1 MKKKIAAALAA
12 TFALGVTSAFAAN
25 PFTDVP
31 AKHWAYESV
40 SKLQKAGIVEGY
52 SDGKF
57 GGEKSMTRYEMA
69 IVVAKAMTKME
80 KADAEQ
86 KATINKLA
94 AEFGSEL
101 KNLGVRVEALEKNQP
116 NVKFKGDFQVRYSSQ
131 SYDVDTATSNSAQY
145 RLRLDGTAT
154 VDDKTTV
161 GFRFVTREP
170 NKNDLGNDT
179 WQTFGENTQSG
190 AASTGAYNN
199 IDRVNITTKFDDFN
213 ITFGRQAFWV
223 DAQGAFMDSG
233 AFSFDGV
240 KVATKA
246 GQFDVTGTYGRF
258 LKGAIFN
265 SNSAWTTAA
274 GDLDVQSLMVG
285 SKLGKL
291 DYSLAYY
298 GMKNPVAE
306 TTPFKWWVAN
316 TNYKFD
322 SRWNLNFEYL
332 TNKGDGIASNTAG
345 KNYWAA
351 RATYGDLVL
360 AKRGDS
366 QINVQYVNKGGN
378 SLPNHFH
385 ALGVSSGKANDI
397 DFKQWNVE
405 YKYAFSKTF
414 IGTLQY
420 AQNSTSDDTA
430 TGAKTKL
437 WRVVTQVMF

>member
-25 PFTDVP
+25 PFSDVP

-52 SDGKF
+52 SNGQF

-69 IVVAKAMTKME
+69 IVVAKAMTKLE

-86 KATINKLA
+86 KASINKLA

-116 NVKFKGDFQVRYSSQ
+116 NVKFKGDFQMRYTNQ
-131 SYDVDTATSNSAQY
+131 SYDVGTAGDNRAEY

-154 VDDKTTV
+154 VDDKTSV
-161 GFRFVTREP
+161 AFRFVTREP
-170 NKNDLGNDT
+170 DKTDLANTT
-179 WQTFGENTQSG
+179 WQKFGENGQSG
-190 AASTGAYNN
+190 SNYNN
-199 IDRVNITTKFDDFN
+199 IDRINITTKFDQFN
-213 ITFGRQAFWV
+213 VTVGRQAFWV

-233 AFSFDGV
+233 AYSFDGM
-240 KVATKA
+240 KAATKA
-246 GQFDVTGTYGRF
+246 GQFDVTATYGRF
-258 LKGAIFN
+258 LKDAIFKN
-265 SNSAWTTAA
+265 NNDWTTAA
-274 GDLDVQSLMVG
+274 ANLDVMSLMLG
-285 SKLGKL
+285 SKMGKL
-291 DYSLAYY
+291 DYSIGYY
-298 GMKNPVAE
+298 DMKNFKAE

-322 SRWNLNFEYL
+322 DKLNLNFEYL
-332 TNKGDGIASNTAG
+332 TNRGEGIAANTSG

-378 SLPNHFH
+378 SLPNAFH
-385 ALGVSSGKANDI
+385 ALGVSSGNNDI

-430 TGAKTKL
+430 TGAKNKL